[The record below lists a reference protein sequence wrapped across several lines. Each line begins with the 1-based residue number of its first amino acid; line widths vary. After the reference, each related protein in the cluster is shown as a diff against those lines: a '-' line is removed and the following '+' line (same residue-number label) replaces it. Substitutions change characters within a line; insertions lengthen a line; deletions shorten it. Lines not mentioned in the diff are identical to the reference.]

1 MKKIKKFLLFIL
13 LLFLISCSNKNTK
26 DSFNLFF
33 FDVNQG
39 DSSLINYKN
48 VSILID
54 TGEKEFTDNIIDII
68 KSKNIK
74 TLDYVILTHD
84 HSDHSSGFPK
94 IYKNFKINNII
105 LPEILK
111 DETFNEVKSLIKGSE
126 TKLLY
131 INKPTTLTI
140 KDDFTIKFLRD
151 FSKPIE
157 EFNDSSLVFQAS
169 VKNFDVLYTGDI
181 EENGQLDI
189 LNMNIESEILKVPHH
204 GAYNNDKNN
213 VKKFIEKVN
222 PYISIISVGNN
233 SYGHPNKNTLNIL
246 NDINSKI
253 LRTDELGTIII
264 NCDLKNNTLSI
275 NTII

>member
-1 MKKIKKFLLFIL
+1 MKKIRKFLLFIL
-13 LLFLISCSNKNTK
+13 ILFLISCSNKNTK

-39 DSSLINYKN
+39 DSSLINYKDI
-48 VSILID
+48 SILID
-54 TGEKEFTDNIIDII
+54 TGEKEFTDNIINII
-68 KSKNIK
+68 KSRNIK

-84 HSDHSSGFPK
+84 HSDHSSGFTK
-94 IYKNFKINNII
+94 IYKNFKVNNVI
-105 LPEILK
+105 LPEALK
-111 DETFNEVKSLIKGSE
+111 NETFNKVKSLINGSE

-131 INKPTTLTI
+131 INKPITLTI
-140 KDDFTIKFLRD
+140 KDNFNLKFLND

-169 VKNFDVLYTGDI
+169 IEDFDILYTGDI

-189 LNMNIESEILKVPHH
+189 LNMEIESEILKVPHH

-246 NDINSKI
+246 NNIKSKV

-264 NCDLKNNTLSI
+264 NCDLKNNTLTI

>member
-1 MKKIKKFLLFIL
+1 MKKIRKFLLFIL
-13 LLFLISCSNKNTK
+13 ILFLISYSNKNTK

-39 DSSLINYKN
+39 DSSLINYKDI
-48 VSILID
+48 SILID
-54 TGEKEFTDNIIDII
+54 TGEKEFTDNIINII
-68 KSKNIK
+68 KSRNIK

-84 HSDHSSGFPK
+84 HSDHSSGFTK
-94 IYKNFKINNII
+94 IYKNFKVNNVI
-105 LPEILK
+105 LPEALK
-111 DETFNEVKSLIKGSE
+111 NETFNKVKSLINGSE

-131 INKPTTLTI
+131 INKPITLTI
-140 KDDFTIKFLRD
+140 KDNFNLKFLND

-169 VKNFDVLYTGDI
+169 IEDFDILYTGDI

-189 LNMNIESEILKVPHH
+189 LNMEIESEILKVPHH

-246 NDINSKI
+246 NNIKSKV

-264 NCDLKNNTLSI
+264 NCDLKNNTLTI